1 MIDLHCH
8 LDLYEDPVAVA
19 AECDRRGL
27 YVLSVTTTPSAFEG
41 TLGLAANSR
50 RIRTAL
56 GLHPELVARRA
67 GEMTLFERLLP
78 MTDYVGEVGLDGSAP
93 HRASLD
99 LQREVFSKI
108 LHLCAAAGGRKLTI
122 HSRGATG
129 AVLDCLADN
138 PKAGTFVLHW
148 YLGSA
153 RQVARAVQLGVWFSV
168 GPAMLASA
176 RGLATVAL
184 MPRDRVL
191 PESDGPFGM
200 VDGRPVEPWD
210 AWRVVERLSDLWS
223 LPVSETEARLMTNFR
238 AFSALP
244 RHA

>member
-8 LDLYEDPVAVA
+8 LDLYDDPAAVVT
-19 AECDRRGL
+19 ECERRGL

-41 TLGLAANSR
+41 TQQLAANSR

-67 GEMTLFERLLP
+67 GEMNLFETLLP

-99 LQREVFSKI
+99 LQREVFTKI
-108 LHLCAAAGGRKLTI
+108 LRLCAAAGGRKLTI

-129 AVLDCLADN
+129 AVLDALEQN

-148 YLGSA
+148 YLGSS
-153 RQVARAVQLGVWFSV
+153 RQMERAVRLGAWFSV
-168 GPAMLASA
+168 GPAMLTSA
-176 RGLATVAL
+176 RGLATAAL
-184 MPRDRVL
+184 MPQDRVL
-191 PESDGPFGM
+191 PESDGPFGT
-200 VDGRPVEPWD
+200 VEGRSADPWD
-210 AWRVVERLSDLWS
+210 AWRVVSPLASLWNLSVSDTQTRLMANFRNFSDL
-223 LPVSETEARLMTNFR
+223 A
-238 AFSALP
+238 
-244 RHA
+244 